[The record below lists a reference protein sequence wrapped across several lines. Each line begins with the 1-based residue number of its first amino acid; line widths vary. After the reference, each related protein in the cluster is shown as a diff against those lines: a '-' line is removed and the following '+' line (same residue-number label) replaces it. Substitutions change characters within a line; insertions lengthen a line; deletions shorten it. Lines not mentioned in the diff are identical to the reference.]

1 MESEKK
7 RDPTA
12 AGRKGFDPLVLPDFD
27 SRPLL
32 RMIGSF
38 TLRCLGTYYSLIQ
51 ELSSFSILRGIRYCL
66 FFWLRPHPFL
76 RRTGADCGLSRA
88 VGA

>member
-1 MESEKK
+1 MEGEKK

-38 TLRCLGTYYSLIQ
+38 TLRRLGTYYSLIQ
-51 ELSSFSILRGIRYCL
+51 ELGSFSILRGIRL
-66 FFWLRPHPFL
+66 LSFLLTLATPFPKAGW
-76 RRTGADCGLSRA
+76 R
-88 VGA
+88 